1 MKKIK
6 VELTPDELE
15 SAIEATLYAIEAT
28 LYAVE
33 LFRNNKM
40 SKSSLDRYRALF
52 HKLNGIAGDE

>member
-15 SAIEATLYAIEAT
+15 SAIEATLYT
-28 LYAVE
+28 VE

-40 SKSSLDRYRALF
+40 SKSSLDKYRALF
-52 HKLNGIAGDE
+52 HKLNGIAGDEQVR

>member
-15 SAIEATLYAIEAT
+15 SAIEAT

-52 HKLNGIAGDE
+52 HKLNGIAGDEQVR

>member
-15 SAIEATLYAIEAT
+15 STIEAT

-52 HKLNGIAGDE
+52 HKLNGIAGDEQVR

>member
-15 SAIEATLYAIEAT
+15 SAIEAT

-52 HKLNGIAGDE
+52 YKLNGIAGDE